1 MIFRRSEVLFVVLFF
16 VVLIAGGAVGY
27 RWIEGWTWDD
37 ALYMTVITITAVGY
51 HEVHALSNT
60 GRYWTTFMLAG
71 GITGLG
77 MWFALVTAS
86 IVRMDLG
93 NNYTRRKTMKRLKRI
108 RDHIIVCGGGRMG
121 LQVVHELE
129 NAGQDFVV
137 IDRGEE
143 AAEALRRISPDVLIV
158 PDDATR
164 DRVLRTAGVERAK
177 GLVTCLS
184 ADADNLYVCLSA
196 HHLNP
201 ELVIV
206 ARAEGK
212 AATAKM
218 YRAGANHVVSPNVT
232 GAVWVASVL
241 VRPSVASILDVT
253 APGRHLSR
261 RVDHATIG
269 PDSALIGKSLGEAGI
284 QDETGLLVIAIR
296 KQDSTADDVRFNP
309 DAATELGAGDDV
321 IVLGDDEQIRH
332 LRSFVT

>member
-1 MIFRRSEVLFVVLFF
+1 MIFRRTEVLVVGLFF
-16 VVLIAGGAVGY
+16 VILLVGGTVGY
-27 RWIEGWTWDD
+27 RVIEGWTWDD
-37 ALYMTVITITAVGY
+37 ALYMTVITITAVGF

-60 GRYWTTFMLAG
+60 GRWFTSSLLIG

-86 IVRMDLG
+86 MVRMDLG
-93 NNYTRRKTMKRLKRI
+93 NNYARRKTMKRLKKI
-108 RDHIIVCGGGRMG
+108 RDHIIVCGSGRMG

-129 NAGQDFVV
+129 QAGQEFVV
-137 IDRGEE
+137 VEWDKGTR
-143 AAEALRRISPDVLIV
+143 EALRRISPEVLIV
-158 PDDATR
+158 SDDATR
-164 DRVLRTAGVERAK
+164 DRVLREAGVERAK

-184 ADADNLYVCLSA
+184 ADTDNLYVCLSA
-196 HHLNP
+196 RHLNP
-201 ELVIV
+201 DLVVV

-212 AATAKM
+212 PATAKM
-218 YRAGANHVVSPNVT
+218 YRAGASHVVSPNVT

-269 PDSALIGKSLGEAGI
+269 SGSPLVGKTLREAGI
-284 QDETGLLVIAIR
+284 QAETGLLVIAIHKR
-296 KQDSTADDVRFNP
+296 GSDVEDVRFNP

-332 LRSFVT
+332 LHSYVT

>member
-16 VVLIAGGAVGY
+16 VALIAGGAVGY

-37 ALYMTVITITAVGY
+37 ALYMTVITITAVGF
-51 HEVHALSNT
+51 HEVHALSNE

-137 IDRGEE
+137 IDWDEE

-212 AATAKM
+212 PATAKM

-253 APGRHLSR
+253 APGQHLSR

-269 PDSALIGKSLGEAGI
+269 TDSALVGKTLGEAGI
-284 QDETGLLVIAIR
+284 QNETGLLVIAIR
-296 KQDSTADDVRFNP
+296 KHHSTADDVRFNP

-321 IVLGDDEQIRH
+321 IVLGNDEQIRH

>member
-137 IDRGEE
+137 IDRDEE

-212 AATAKM
+212 PATAKM

-269 PDSALIGKSLGEAGI
+269 TDSALVGKSLGEAGI
-284 QDETGLLVIAIR
+284 QNETGLLVIAIR
-296 KQDSTADDVRFNP
+296 KHDSTADDVRFNP
-309 DAATELGAGDDV
+309 DATTELGAGDDV
-321 IVLGDDEQIRH
+321 IVLGNDEQIRH